1 MNYNY
6 YSNPNTIIYPNP
18 YYYYYQNTN
27 YPNPFTQSQNYSNN
41 STSDSQ
47 EQIIDNDYNKFN
59 DIKLFSIKNYY

>member
-18 YYYYYQNTN
+18 YYYYQNTN
-27 YPNPFTQSQNYSNN
+27 YQNPFTQSQIYSNN

-47 EQIIDNDYNKFN
+47 EQISDNDSNKFN